1 MSPATTLKRR
11 VKMREI
17 AHLAGVGPAT
27 VDRVLNNRKH
37 VSVTTRQRVMQ
48 AKQALETGA
57 QIVTSARPW
66 RLKVFLPDNAGP
78 STEFLAACFQEFG
91 SKGNATIECVF
102 TKKMKAALLSRKLRA
117 CAGQGID
124 AVAFQALEDPLVH
137 DAVAALA
144 AHDIPALGLIS
155 GLVSANLIGLI
166 GIDNR
171 AAGRTA
177 GYLMGRFTK
186 QAGTVAVISGGQHYR
201 AHEEREIGFRSCL
214 QQNFPAATVVGTYCG
229 YDDIEQT
236 YEQTLRVIE
245 AQNNLIGIYNVGAGN
260 EGLIRA
266 LKKTGVTDEIITIG
280 HNLSARTKQYLL
292 EGSMDIVMHQ
302 NMRRAASQA
311 VTSMIAH
318 LENRPFVADILPV
331 EVITRE
337 NISGITFG

>member
-102 TKKMKAALLSRKLRA
+102 TKKMEAALLSRKLRA
-117 CAGQGID
+117 CAVQGID

-137 DAVAALA
+137 DADAALA

-186 QAGTVAVISGGQHYR
+186 QAGTIAVISGGQLYR

-214 QQNFPAATVVGTYCG
+214 QQNFPTTNVVGTYCG

-245 AQNNLIGIYNVGAGN
+245 AQTNL
-260 EGLIRA
+260 
-266 LKKTGVTDEIITIG
+266 
-280 HNLSARTKQYLL
+280 
-292 EGSMDIVMHQ
+292 GSGPI
-302 NMRRAASQA
+302 NFIEAFKP
-311 VTSMIAH
+311 
-318 LENRPFVADILPV
+318 L
-331 EVITRE
+331 
-337 NISGITFG
+337 